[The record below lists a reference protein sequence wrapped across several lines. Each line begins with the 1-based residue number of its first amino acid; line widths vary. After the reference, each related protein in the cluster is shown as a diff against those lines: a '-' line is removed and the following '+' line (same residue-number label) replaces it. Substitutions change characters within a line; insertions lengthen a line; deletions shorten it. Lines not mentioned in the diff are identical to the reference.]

1 MTIRYVGNGPY
12 CYANT
17 LSMVF
22 GDEGPGPAAVEVLSG
37 SAYGFTLMGDEFP
50 FFSAAGW
57 SPEIGIRAVLDL
69 LGWTCETVSGTAE
82 EGVAELAKGTRTK
95 PVLAGPFEMGLLPHI
110 PGMGVA
116 VGADH
121 FLIVFGVENGEI
133 RAHDPQGYAFITIPV
148 ERLLPAWNTETLVYG
163 VPSYQSRKNFVK
175 EREVALNDAL
185 RASLPA
191 AAKWLEGGES
201 GAKALRLA
209 EIIEEGPNYIQHKYL
224 TEFSISCG
232 ARRLADAAALLADV
246 APGAA
251 KVLDTQ
257 ANLVGSLQH
266 PVLVADNAKAAA
278 AVRELAP
285 TYDELHTALVQE
297 I

>member
-1 MTIRYVGNGPY
+1 MTTRYVGNGPY

-22 GDEGPGPAAVEVLSG
+22 GDDAPSPAALEVLSG

-57 SPEIGIRAVLDL
+57 SPEIGIRAILDL
-69 LGWTCETVSGTAE
+69 LGLTCETVAGTAE
-82 EGVAELAKGTRTK
+82 SGVEELRKATRAK

-121 FLIVFGVENGEI
+121 FLVVFGIEDGAV

-163 VPSYQSRKNFVK
+163 VPSYQVRKNFSK
-175 EREVALNDAL
+175 EREVPLNDAL

-201 GAKALRLA
+201 GTKALRLA
-209 EIIEEGPNYIQHKYL
+209 EIIEAGPNYIQHKYL

-232 ARRLADAAALLADV
+232 ARRLADAATLLADV

-266 PVLVADNAKAAA
+266 PVLHADNAKAAA
-278 AVRELAP
+278 TVRDLAP
-285 TYDELHTALVQE
+285 TYEELHDALVQE